1 MLSQAFE
8 KKIDSIMEEI
18 GDLESVLI
26 TDLHMDLIRGIL
38 IKHLGSV
45 ETGAALEQAVVD
57 EVEYMINDGL
67 FYELEEEL
75 NIIDTD
81 RIETEFKQNIGVIA
95 DSIVA
100 RVNFH
105 DVINE
110 EIKAHLV
117 NKD

>member
-18 GDLESVLI
+18 GELESVLI
-26 TDLHMDLIRGIL
+26 TDLHMDLIQKVL

-75 NIIDTD
+75 NIDTD

-95 DSIVA
+95 ESIVA